1 MKPLVIFLLG
11 ALVLVVVL
19 LLRQRSLTR
28 VIAAP
33 SLTLEQADQRDTGTC
48 EHCGHNSRVLT
59 GYISRDG
66 RTRAAYFVHWTL
78 GISEHPANFDL
89 IIGEWGEGTIPPQK
103 FAVSL
108 LYRND
113 AEQRG
118 FMVIDATGRLFAKSA
133 MVGRALTRVQVVG
146 TPLATEVFELVDFI
160 LLNDPRVGTIET
172 KPSKSASP

>member
-1 MKPLVIFLLG
+1 MKPLLIFLLP
-11 ALVLVVVL
+11 ALVLAVAL
-19 LLRQRSLTR
+19 FLRQRSSMH
-28 VIAAP
+28 VIPAP
-33 SLTLEQADQRDTGTC
+33 SLTLEQADQRDTGFC
-48 EHCGHNSRVLT
+48 EHCGHNSRVVT

-89 IIGEWGEGTIPPQK
+89 IIGEWGDTASPAQR

-113 AEQRG
+113 AEQR
-118 FMVIDATGRLFAKSA
+118 FFTVIDATGRLIDTPD
-133 MVGRALTRVQVVG
+133 MVDRALTRLQVVG

-160 LLNDPRVGTIET
+160 LLNDSRIGTIET
-172 KPSKSASP
+172 TPPKSA